1 MFIVE
6 TLILIYVVIGI
17 IMYIMAEASLPT
29 YDDNAS
35 NTLANIGMGVTVIAL
50 DYYKY
55 IGLFL
60 GLLWLF
66 LGGML

>member
-35 NTLANIGMGVTVIAL
+35 NTLANIGIGITVIVL

>member
-35 NTLANIGMGVTVIAL
+35 NTLANIGIGVTVIVL